1 MPLAMQRE
9 LEIDGTLRFGA
20 GSIAIHLIDREFARR
35 MAAGGPGVALPFHR
49 AEKKIAT
56 IDAQGQ
62 PVQPSKANGVKFE
75 LFVFDAL
82 PFARN
87 SIVIETARA
96 DDFSP
101 VKNAEGLDSPQS
113 SRADQLRQYARWL
126 QSVGVVMA
134 TDPTGLPQLSIEIS
148 PLFGDDATSFAER
161 WRALPV
167 KPAII
172 DGLYL
177 A

>member
-1 MPLAMQRE
+1 
-9 LEIDGTLRFGA
+9 
-20 GSIAIHLIDREFARR
+20 
-35 MAAGGPGVALPFHR
+35 
-49 AEKKIAT
+49 
-56 IDAQGQ
+56 
-62 PVQPSKANGVKFE
+62 VKYA
-75 LFVFDAL
+75 V
-82 PFARN
+82 
-87 SIVIETARA
+87 
-96 DDFSP
+96 
-101 VKNAEGLDSPQS
+101 GLDSPQS
-113 SRADQLRQYARWL
+113 SRADKLRQYARWL